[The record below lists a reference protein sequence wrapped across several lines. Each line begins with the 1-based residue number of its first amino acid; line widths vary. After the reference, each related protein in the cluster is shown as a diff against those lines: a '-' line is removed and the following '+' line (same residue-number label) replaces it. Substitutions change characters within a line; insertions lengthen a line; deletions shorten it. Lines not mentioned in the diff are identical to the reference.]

1 MVIFAMK
8 TPIPVFL
15 VGPEN
20 WEAFHVFN
28 LNAFPERVKTFVF
41 PCMDYLSM
49 LIFSVNQVG
58 PNIRRD
64 RNQFPDK
71 LRTNKAFDGF
81 TPDPNKPCVVIYH
94 NARFLVALYLALYSA
109 RSFLDVY
116 SKLIGEL
123 IFPNSNLKGFRGKNS
138 IIWALKNRHH
148 SYANAAKL
156 ISVVRKHSSS
166 WMRDLIKWRN
176 GLIHDGQLPK
186 PCVMCIPL
194 TRRLSEVTEDDIVL
208 PQMPNGV
215 DVVTYCNETR
225 NNLSQFI
232 RETLVLLPDI
242 DFDLVSL
249 DAINK

>member
-1 MVIFAMK
+1 MT
-8 TPIPVFL
+8 TPIPIYI

-20 WEAFHVFN
+20 WEASHIFN
-28 LNAFPERVKTFVF
+28 SNAFPDHVKSFVF
-41 PCMDYLSM
+41 PCMDCLSL
-49 LIFSVNQVG
+49 LIFSVDQVE
-58 PNIRRD
+58 PNIKRD

-71 LRTNKAFDGF
+71 LKTNKAFHGF
-81 TPDPNKPCVVIYH
+81 TPDPNKPSVVVYR
-94 NARFLVALYLALYSA
+94 NARFLVALYLVLYSA

-123 IFPNSNLKGFRGKNS
+123 IFPNSNLKGFKGENS
-138 IIWALKNRHH
+138 VIWALKNRRH
-148 SYANAAKL
+148 SYTNAAKL
-156 ISVVRKHSSS
+156 IAAVRKHSSS

-176 GLIHDGQLPK
+176 NLIHDGQLPK

-194 TRRLSEVTEDDIVL
+194 TRRLSEVTEDDIIL

-215 DVVTYCNETR
+215 DVVTYCRETK

-232 RETLVLLPDI
+232 RETFILLPNVN
-242 DFDLVSL
+242 FNLVDL

>member
-1 MVIFAMK
+1 MM
-8 TPIPVFL
+8 TPIPIYL

-20 WEAFHVFN
+20 WEASHVFN
-28 LNAFPERVKTFVF
+28 SNAFPDHVKNFVF
-41 PCMDYLSM
+41 PCMDCLSM
-49 LIFSVNQVG
+49 LIFSVNQVE
-58 PNIRRD
+58 PNIKRD

-71 LRTNKAFDGF
+71 LRTNNAFDGF
-81 TPDPNKPCVVIYH
+81 TPDPNNPCVAVYH
-94 NARFLVALYLALYSA
+94 NARFLVALHLALYSA

-123 IFPNSNLKGFRGKNS
+123 IFPNSNLKGFSFKSKNS
-138 IIWALKNRHH
+138 VAWALKNRHH
-148 SYANAAKL
+148 SYTNAAKL
-156 ISVVRKHSSS
+156 ISAVRKHSSS

-176 GLIHDGQLPK
+176 DLIHDGQLPK

-194 TRRLSEVTEDDIVL
+194 IRRLSEVAEDDIIL

-215 DVVTYCNETR
+215 DVVTYCRETR